1 MKKNSKAIWEY
12 IKENKENVIFV
23 VYLALTFF
31 FLVLHQNHRDEAQAW
46 LLSRDCSLLEL
57 IESLK
62 YEGHFLLWYLIL
74 CPFAKLGF
82 PYHTMNV
89 ISWLFCSIALYLFL
103 KKAPFSLK
111 IKILVAFSYPF
122 LYGYS
127 IISRCYCLIPLALI
141 LICLNYKDKIEKP
154 FSYLA
159 SILFLSNTHIVV
171 EIFVCI
177 LIVDYIFELQKRW
190 NSLNT
195 DIKQKH
201 KLGIMFFIVFMFL
214 SFYPLLSCLSACQET
229 KITPL
234 TPLIQFMIFAFYP
247 FVSFYE
253 FFRHLILIR
262 FLNYQ
267 LIFYMVC
274 TIFIYY
280 IFYLWFKYEKRSFY
294 WFLICYLYQ
303 IFIYIYIYPFNMFT
317 KYTLFFF
324 VITINWIFNIK
335 NQNLISKQNS
345 INQKP
350 AIKIFWGL
358 CGIHSIL
365 TILSF
370 LLIPTVFIYSYTKEM
385 ADFINQNVPQNS
397 IICIGGNFSKASSL
411 IPYIHNDKNI
421 KFYQLP
427 AERFLTYTIWDEKNR
442 YVLNENT
449 IHNLKKFDSDN
460 IYYIS
465 YDKGYFDNYC
475 ANDNELL
482 FAYENE
488 LENNGI
494 LECIIDMDG
503 QQVMD
508 EEYKLYKVNMQKLN
522 KTYK

>member
-12 IKENKENVIFV
+12 IKENKENVVFA

-31 FLVLHQNHRDEAQAW
+31 FLILHQNFRDEAQVW
-46 LLSRDCSLLEL
+46 LLARDCSLLEL

-111 IKILVAFSYPF
+111 TKVLVAFSYPF
-122 LYGYS
+122 LFGYS
-127 IISRCYCLIPLALI
+127 IVSRCYCLIPLALI

-177 LIVDYIFELQKRW
+177 LIVDYMLELQKRW

-201 KLGIMFFIVFMFL
+201 KLGILFFIVFMFL
-214 SFYPLLSCLSACQET
+214 SFYPLLNCLSACQEAKRT
-229 KITPL
+229 AL
-234 TPLIQFMIFAFYP
+234 TPLMQFITFVAYP
-247 FVSFYE
+247 FMSFYE
-253 FFRHLILIR
+253 FFGVLILIR
-262 FLNYQ
+262 FLNCQ
-267 LIFYMVC
+267 LTLYIIC

-280 IFYLWFKYEKRSFY
+280 IFYLWFKYEKRKFY

-303 IFIYIYIYPFNMFT
+303 IFIYIYIYPFNLFA
-317 KYTLFFF
+317 KYTLFLF

-335 NQNLISKQNS
+335 NKNLISEQNS

-365 TILSF
+365 TILSL
-370 LLIPTVFIYSYTKEM
+370 LLIPTVFTYSHTKEM
-385 ADFINQNVPQNS
+385 ADFINQKVPKNS
-397 IICIGGNFSKASSL
+397 IICIGGNFSKASAL
-411 IPYIHNDKNI
+411 IPYINKNKNI
-421 KFYQLP
+421 KFYQIP
-427 AERFLTYTIWDEKNR
+427 SERFLTYTIWDSQNR
-442 YVLNENT
+442 YVLNEST
-449 IHNLKKFDSDN
+449 IYNFKKINSDN
-460 IYYIS
+460 IYYIA
-465 YDKGYFDNYC
+465 YEKGYSDKYFE
-475 ANDNELL
+475 NDNELL

-494 LECIIDMDG
+494 FECIINMDG
-503 QQVMD
+503 QQLID

-522 KTYK
+522 EIYK